1 MFATESE
8 SLSKQIGSAILERRN
23 EIAATLV
30 ALEFSAHPELEQ
42 RYGSIARAKSLHDA
56 GYHLSYLAEAASN
69 DDPVLFIDYIAW
81 AKVMLAR
88 RGVLSI
94 DLAFH
99 LKCMRDALAEHLPSH
114 LALNAQHL
122 IDDALQ
128 RLPTMPEELD
138 SLIDPD
144 QPNALLAQQYLQAL
158 LRGERHVASKLI
170 LDAVEHGVAVKDI
183 YLNVF
188 QRTQHELGQL
198 WQSNKISVAQEH
210 YCTAVTQLVMSQLY
224 PYIFSGEKTAGTLVA
239 TCVADDLHEI
249 GIRMVADFF
258 EMANWNTYYLGANT
272 PDASVIQTLIER
284 RADVLAI
291 SATITYHLHGVQR
304 LIQSVRANPLCA
316 RTVILVGGYPF
327 NRSPALWKTIGADGS
342 AGDAEGAIGLAEKL
356 VMHKHNMVEP

>member
-1 MFATESE
+1 MSAAESI
-8 SLSKQIGSAILERRN
+8 SRQVGSAILERRN

-30 ALEFSAHPELEQ
+30 ALEFAAHPELEQ
-42 RYGSIARAKSLHDA
+42 RYGSIARAKSLQDT
-56 GYHLSYLAEAASN
+56 GYHLSYLAEAAN
-69 DDPVLFIDYIAW
+69 NNDPVLFVDYIAW

-88 RGVLSI
+88 RGVLSK

-99 LKCMRDALAEHLPSH
+99 LKCMRDALAEHLPSP

-122 IDDALQ
+122 IDLALQ

-138 SLIDPD
+138 SLIGPD
-144 QPNALLAQQYLQAL
+144 QPHALLAQQYLQAL
-158 LRGERHVASKLI
+158 LHGERHVASKLI
-170 LDAVEHGVAVKDI
+170 LDAVERGVSVKDI

-210 YCTAVTQLVMSQLY
+210 YCTAVTQLIMSQLY

-258 EMANWNTYYLGANT
+258 EMSSWNTYYLGANT
-272 PDASVIQTLIER
+272 PDASVIQALIER
-284 RADVLAI
+284 KADVLGI

-304 LIQSVRANPLCA
+304 LIQSVRANPACA
-316 RTVILVGGYPF
+316 KIVILVGGYPF
-327 NRSPALWKTIGADGS
+327 NLSPELWKTIGADGS
-342 AGDAEGAIGLAEKL
+342 ATDANGAIELAERL
-356 VMHKHNMVEP
+356 VTRKRSRVEQ